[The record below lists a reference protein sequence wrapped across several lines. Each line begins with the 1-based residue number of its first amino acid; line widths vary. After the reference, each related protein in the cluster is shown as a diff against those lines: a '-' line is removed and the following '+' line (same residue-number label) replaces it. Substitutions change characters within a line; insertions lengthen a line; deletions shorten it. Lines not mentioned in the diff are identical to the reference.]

1 MKFTLQWL
9 GALFILFST
18 SSCQAIQDARRD
30 RWDKIRLAAFKS
42 GVCPLH
48 HVRLQG
54 TAVYCWSHSETEPS
68 DPRPA
73 DPFFMREDKYPMRLS
88 VYKRLTASRDFH
100 DRCVYT
106 FCPICQQLFDADLRH
121 FSSNQ
126 SMKPTQHFVVSSRP
140 MCTLIVKVLG
150 GLSLSC

>member
-9 GALFILFST
+9 GGLFILLST

-88 VYKRLTASRDFH
+88 VTKGSRLREIFT
-100 DRCVYT
+100 T
-106 FCPICQQLFDADLRH
+106 DAFTPSAR
-121 FSSNQ
+121 S
-126 SMKPTQHFVVSSRP
+126 VSSYS
-140 MCTLIVKVLG
+140 TLTCDIFHLTNR
-150 GLSLSC
+150 SSQPIT